1 MTQKFE
7 KKEGKK
13 FEWNGGIS
21 SESDREMATPA
32 HRRRHRRRRSSSIFI
47 FISRD

>member
-32 HRRRHRRRRSSSIFI
+32 HRRRHRSSSIFI